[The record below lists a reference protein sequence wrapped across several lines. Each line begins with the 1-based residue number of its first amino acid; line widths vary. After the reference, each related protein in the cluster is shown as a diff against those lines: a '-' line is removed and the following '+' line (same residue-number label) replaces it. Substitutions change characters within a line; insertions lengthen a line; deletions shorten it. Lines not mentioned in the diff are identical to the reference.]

1 MDFSVPPDSKTARLP
16 RALRPLAVVV
26 LRGYL
31 ELRALVRREPPPPY
45 VFEADGLATVHYSP
59 FLEDDAFSAS
69 YDEMARE
76 WFVHAKVDV
85 RWRMWLLTRFAR
97 HCRDLDG
104 EYAEFG
110 TYRAGCAFMMLATSG
125 LPASK
130 RLYLFDTFAGF
141 PLEMLND
148 AERAAGLHGA
158 LADTSVEYV
167 EARLGRWKD
176 QVVIVAGDVFD
187 TLARTETGPLAF
199 VHMDLNL
206 SKPTVV
212 ALEYAYPRLT
222 SGAIVV
228 FDDYG
233 GAGLEAQRVVV
244 DKFFADKPEEV
255 VALPSGQGMMIKR

>member
-16 RALRPLAVVV
+16 APLRPLAVLT

-31 ELRALVRREPPPPY
+31 ALRARIRREPPPLY

-59 FLEDDAFSAS
+59 FLEDRAFSERYDVMAS
-69 YDEMARE
+69 E
-76 WFVHAKVDV
+76 WFQHAKVDV

-97 HCRDLDG
+97 HCRELDG

-110 TYRAGCAFMMLATSG
+110 TYRAGCAYMMLATAE

-130 RLYLFDTFAGF
+130 RLYLFDTFSGF
-141 PLEMLND
+141 PPEQIND

-158 LADTSVEYV
+158 LEDTSVEYV
-167 EARLGRWKD
+167 TALLEPWIA
-176 QVVIVAGDVFD
+176 QVGIVAGDVFE
-187 TLARTETGPLAF
+187 TLGRTETGALAF

-206 SKPTVV
+206 SQPTIA
-212 ALEYAYPRLT
+212 ALEYTYPRLT
-222 SGAIVV
+222 QGAIIV

-233 GAGLEAQRVVV
+233 GKGLETQRAVV
-244 DKFFADKPEEV
+244 DEFFNGKTEEV
-255 VALPSGQGMMIKR
+255 IALPSGQGMMIKH